1 MKKPAFLFYPGDW
14 LRDTGVRQLSPRE
27 KGVYIELLIFLFDN
41 GGYASLSMED
51 LMCTLNFRVEK
62 TENVETSSVEVFGS
76 VIERLLKCGVIHR
89 TEDGRLYNRR
99 ILRDLETKDEVS
111 QKRSEAG
118 KLGNQKRWSEN
129 RKCDDL
135 RSQNCRKSIAN
146 ESQDSEICDEEK
158 IANDRYSFSSSSS
171 NINTPPN
178 ARARAQ
184 EEPPL
189 PRNMPTDEQNAVDMC
204 IGIGVPDDFIIQAY
218 KDSYAVGFRDKGNA
232 IINWPAYISAYWN
245 RYSNA
250 QKRKEQQK
258 PKPKQEQ
265 KLQYPS
271 DRIEVPTL

>member
-41 GGYASLSMED
+41 GGYAALSMED

-118 KLGNQKRWSEN
+118 KRGAMAKW
-129 RKCDDL
+129 
-135 RSQNCRKSIAN
+135 QNGKAMAN
-146 ESQDSEICDEEK
+146 GWQNDGKTPEVCHKEK
-158 IANDRYSFSSSSS
+158 MTKDGFSFSSSSS

-258 PKPKQEQ
+258 PKQEQ